1 MALIKLKQIEANL
14 SYDTGS
20 NTLFVS
26 GGLNIIQTDAA
37 VDALALSGSLVVV
50 DSTNVAS
57 GSFTIDTIDGGT
69 Y

>member
-26 GGLNIIQTDAA
+26 GGLNITQTDPTIG
-37 VDALALSGSLVVV
+37 ALALSGSLTIV

-57 GSFTIDTIDGGT
+57 GSLNVDIIDAGE